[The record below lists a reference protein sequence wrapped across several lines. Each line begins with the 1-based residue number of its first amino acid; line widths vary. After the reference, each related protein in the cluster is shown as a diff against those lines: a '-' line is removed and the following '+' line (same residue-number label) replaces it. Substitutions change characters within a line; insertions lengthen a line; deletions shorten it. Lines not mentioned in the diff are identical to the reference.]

1 MEVNMARGNM
11 KNTAL
16 KTGASKKAPASNME
30 RRMMTTDLTP
40 TRGGGKVQTKAKTG
54 SKRGR

>member
-1 MEVNMARGNM
+1 MARGNM
-11 KNTAL
+11 KKTAL